1 MPPFKAALMAAMPYV
16 DYLFGNET
24 EAQTFAE
31 SEGWE
36 TKDIKEIAS
45 KVRFP
50 RISALSAGQMVSE
63 VHGRA
68 GRSPW
73 RGARRRRGCLPNRS
87 HTHTPQ
93 PNQETGIDTSDTGGS
108 SLCTRTSTVF
118 PLVSTQKGR
127 RYPST
132 RWWIFL

>member
-93 PNQETGIDTSDTGGS
+93 PNQKKALIRLILGGAHCVLVRS
-108 SLCTRTSTVF
+108 Q
-118 PLVSTQKGR
+118 PLVPTQKGR
-127 RYPST
+127 RYLHGGGY
-132 RWWIFL
+132 FF